1 MLTAVAVVITNP
13 AAVNC
18 ADAADC
24 DRPTTAGTDPPACTV
39 RVAEAPDT
47 LLPRSVTR
55 APAAMLSLKYVF
67 AVALEAVTPTV
78 NEQPPG
84 GITAPLA

>member
-1 MLTAVAVVITNP
+1 MTSPGAIVLLTAVAVVITKP

-24 DRPTTAGTDPPACTV
+24 DRPMTAGTVPPACTV
-39 RVAEAPDT
+39 RVAEAADT

-55 APAAMLSLKYVF
+55 APAATLLVK
-67 AVALEAVTPTV
+67 
-78 NEQPPG
+78 
-84 GITAPLA
+84 